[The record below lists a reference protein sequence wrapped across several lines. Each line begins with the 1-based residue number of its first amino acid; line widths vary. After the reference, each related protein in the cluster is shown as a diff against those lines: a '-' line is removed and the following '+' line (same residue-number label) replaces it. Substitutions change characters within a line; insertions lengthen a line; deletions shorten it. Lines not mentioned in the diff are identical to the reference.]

1 MEEICCGCK
10 VKHRDPEEKRRLLN
24 RLSRIEG
31 QIRGLRGLVERDV
44 YCADIL
50 TQSAAADAALHAFN
64 RDLLTEHLRTC
75 VAEDL
80 RAGDDASLDELSKL
94 LQKLMR

>member
-1 MEEICCGCK
+1 MEDHCCNCK
-10 VKHRDPEEKRRLLN
+10 LKHRESEEKRRLLN

-31 QIRGLRGLVERDV
+31 QIRGLRGMVERDV
-44 YCADIL
+44 YCTDIL

-75 VAEDL
+75 VADDL
-80 RAGDDASLDELSKL
+80 RAGDDATLDELSKL